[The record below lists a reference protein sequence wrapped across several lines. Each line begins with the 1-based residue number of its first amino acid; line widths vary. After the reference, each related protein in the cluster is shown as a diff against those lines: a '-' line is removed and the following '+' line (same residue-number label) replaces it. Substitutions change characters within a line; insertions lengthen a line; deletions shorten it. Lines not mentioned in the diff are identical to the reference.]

1 MLESNTLLKNLF
13 AIATNNTQPLMQ
25 SIAMDIL
32 IWILSIRLARY
43 RCPRNYA
50 STDVNA
56 QQSYCVNIVE
66 QHLNELINKCILL
79 NNRSTAHKCVKLV
92 IATMH
97 GAQNIV
103 DQKQCFSFE
112 VALKNSIL
120 ASIPDIIQTTHAG
133 AIRWFTM
140 LISATSN
147 VESQG
152 AISTALMKLLI
163 DVLNEISERPSAMNS
178 ILQSRFGLY
187 GMPFESELFDAELPS
202 IGRNSN
208 TPYCNVFMTKS
219 GATTT
224 NGQTQQQQNQ
234 FSDLKN
240 FCSSGASIFPMFYL
254 NNLITILHLLDG
266 SELRIPTQLRRKS
279 ISNHIKGLLEVEPL
293 HYSCCSTSEA
303 TRIENMDSLSLQT
316 TNIIDDIVI
325 DTPPQI
331 GTSKLATNSNFIK
344 LPNDKIVMNNETEME
359 KMESGLQN
367 SAKNLVDKIFYSQI
381 KKHKYKDPSD
391 PKTLK
396 AGDTIVLSNM
406 SIFTGDEELM
416 MMQQS
421 EEKDSA
427 MDVESG
433 RNQAGSA
440 LYNNKVKEFIEETN
454 KEDSSSPI
462 LPWHKLLSTPAKQ
475 MIVVDRMHSGARR
488 QVTLDFGYPIL
499 LTDVVI
505 PACSDLAS
513 LTLDVWC
520 FDEDGDSV
528 RLAVSQDIGIKA
540 LILSDLQ
547 PPPVCRFLKI
557 TFMGR
562 YGMSATRCKLPMG
575 SFYGHVVILD
585 KDSYADPVMKFVK
598 NKKNYIK
605 TQLKVLNA
613 LYEDTHCRYCL
624 SSSKLSELLQPLL
637 KSDNSN
643 MSHMQSYLN
652 RIKETEEQSQEFNK
666 ISGVYEECIAF
677 QNQLNIVKNVIKR
690 LETAL
695 AGDQQQVVPES
706 TMKVLCTDKLRVLS
720 ECLVESLLHFIITYG
735 SKNVSTLHNFFD
747 LKTCNLMFKTL
758 VINGDSHI
766 RLATCSLLV
775 RMCSFTF
782 KPWWGDFFANTFTS
796 LFSSQNVE
804 VFPQDR

>member
-1 MLESNTLLKNLF
+1 MLESNTLLKNLLS
-13 AIATNNTQPLMQ
+13 IATNIDQPLQQ
-25 SIAMDIL
+25 SLAMDIL
-32 IWILSIRLARY
+32 IWVLTIRLARY
-43 RCPRNYA
+43 RCPRNHA
-50 STDVNA
+50 SVDVNV
-56 QQSYCVNIVE
+56 QQSYCVSIVE
-66 QHLNELINKCILL
+66 QHLNELISKCILL
-79 NNRSTAHKCVKLV
+79 NNRSVAHKCVKML
-92 IATMH
+92 IATLH
-97 GAQNIV
+97 GALNIV
-103 DQKQCFSFE
+103 DQIQCFNFE
-112 VALKNSIL
+112 MSLKNSIL
-120 ASIPDIIQTTHAG
+120 AAVPNIVKTSHAG
-133 AIRWFTM
+133 AVRWFAM

-147 VESQG
+147 AESQA

-163 DVLNEISERPSAMNS
+163 EVLEEIANRPSQMNS

-187 GMPFESELFDAELPS
+187 GMPFESELFDSELPS
-202 IGRNSN
+202 VGRNTSAS
-208 TPYCNVFMTKS
+208 YCNVFYTKT

-224 NGQTQQQQNQ
+224 TGQQQQQQQNQ

-240 FCSSGASIFPMFYL
+240 FCSS
-254 NNLITILHLLDG
+254 DG
-266 SELRIPTQLRRKS
+266 SELRIPIQLRRKS

-293 HYSCCSTSEA
+293 HYTCYSTSEA
-303 TRIENMDSLSLQT
+303 TRIENMDSLSIQAT
-316 TNIIDDIVI
+316 SIIDDIVI
-325 DTPPQI
+325 DTPPII
-331 GTSKLATNSNFIK
+331 GSSKLGQTVIHQHNNTNFIK
-344 LPNDKIVMNNETEME
+344 LPNEKFVVHNETELE

-367 SAKNLVDKIFYSQI
+367 SAKVLVDKIFYNQM
-381 KKHKYKDPSD
+381 KKHKYKDTTKSSSKLPEAALGVSGV
-391 PKTLK
+391 T
-396 AGDTIVLSNM
+396 
-406 SIFTGDEELM
+406 IFTGDEELM
-416 MMQQS
+416 LMQQN
-421 EEKDSA
+421 EEKSVAMETEAGRPSGSSA
-427 MDVESG
+427 YS
-433 RNQAGSA
+433 S
-440 LYNNKVKEFIEETN
+440 KVKEFIEEKN
-454 KEDSSSPI
+454 REDVSNPI

-499 LTDVVI
+499 LTDVVV

-513 LTLDVWC
+513 LTIDVWC
-520 FDEDGDSV
+520 FEEDGDSV

-547 PPPVCRFLKI
+547 PPPVCRYLKI

-598 NKKNYIK
+598 NKDTYIK

-637 KSDNSN
+637 KSENSN

-652 RIKETEEQSQEFNK
+652 RIKEAEEQNPEFNK
-666 ISGVYEECIAF
+666 ISSVYEECIAF
-677 QNQLNIVKNVIKR
+677 QNQMNIVKNVIKR
-690 LETAL
+690 LENAL
-695 AGDQQQVVPES
+695 TVEQQHQSPETSLS
-706 TMKVLCTDKLRVLS
+706 TVCTDKLRVLS

-735 SKNVSTLHNFFD
+735 PKTVSALHNFFD
-747 LKTCNLMFKTL
+747 LPTCNLMFKTL

-782 KPWWGDFFANTFTS
+782 KPWWGDFFSNTFTS

>member
-1 MLESNTLLKNLF
+1 
-13 AIATNNTQPLMQ
+13 
-25 SIAMDIL
+25 
-32 IWILSIRLARY
+32 
-43 RCPRNYA
+43 
-50 STDVNA
+50 
-56 QQSYCVNIVE
+56 
-66 QHLNELINKCILL
+66 
-79 NNRSTAHKCVKLV
+79 
-92 IATMH
+92 
-97 GAQNIV
+97 
-103 DQKQCFSFE
+103 
-112 VALKNSIL
+112 
-120 ASIPDIIQTTHAG
+120 
-133 AIRWFTM
+133 
-140 LISATSN
+140 
-147 VESQG
+147 
-152 AISTALMKLLI
+152 
-163 DVLNEISERPSAMNS
+163 
-178 ILQSRFGLY
+178 
-187 GMPFESELFDAELPS
+187 
-202 IGRNSN
+202 
-208 TPYCNVFMTKS
+208 
-219 GATTT
+219 
-224 NGQTQQQQNQ
+224 
-234 FSDLKN
+234 
-240 FCSSGASIFPMFYL
+240 
-254 NNLITILHLLDG
+254 
-266 SELRIPTQLRRKS
+266 
-279 ISNHIKGLLEVEPL
+279 
-293 HYSCCSTSEA
+293 
-303 TRIENMDSLSLQT
+303 MDSLSLQA

-331 GTSKLATNSNFIK
+331 GVGTSKLTALKSHNSNFMIK
-344 LPNDKIVMNNETEME
+344 PGSEKSVMNNETETE
-359 KMESGLQN
+359 KN
-367 SAKNLVDKIFYSQI
+367 SAKHFDKIFYSQM
-381 KKHKYKDPSD
+381 KKHKFKDTVAEAADLKSSD
-391 PKTLK
+391 FNFK
-396 AGDTIVLSNM
+396 
-406 SIFTGDEELM
+406 SIFIGDEELM
-416 MMQQS
+416 MMHQS
-421 EEKDSA
+421 EEKDPL
-427 MDVESG
+427 MDVEVA

-440 LYNNKVKEFIEETN
+440 LYNNKVKEFIEEAN
-454 KEDSSSPI
+454 KDDSPGPI

-520 FDEDGDSV
+520 FEEDGDSV

-575 SFYGHVVILD
+575 TFYGNVVILD

-598 NKKNYIK
+598 NKNNHIK

-624 SSSKLSELLQPLL
+624 ASSKLAELLQPFL

-652 RIKETEEQSQEFNK
+652 RIKETEEQSVEFTK
-666 ISGVYEECIAF
+666 ISTVYEECIAF

-690 LETAL
+690 LEGAL
-695 AGDQQQVVPES
+695 PCDQPQPAAES
-706 TMKVLCTDKLRVLS
+706 SLQILSTDKLRVLS

-735 SKNVSTLHNFFD
+735 PKSVSTLHNFFD

>member
-1 MLESNTLLKNLF
+1 
-13 AIATNNTQPLMQ
+13 
-25 SIAMDIL
+25 
-32 IWILSIRLARY
+32 
-43 RCPRNYA
+43 
-50 STDVNA
+50 
-56 QQSYCVNIVE
+56 
-66 QHLNELINKCILL
+66 
-79 NNRSTAHKCVKLV
+79 
-92 IATMH
+92 
-97 GAQNIV
+97 
-103 DQKQCFSFE
+103 
-112 VALKNSIL
+112 
-120 ASIPDIIQTTHAG
+120 
-133 AIRWFTM
+133 
-140 LISATSN
+140 
-147 VESQG
+147 
-152 AISTALMKLLI
+152 
-163 DVLNEISERPSAMNS
+163 
-178 ILQSRFGLY
+178 
-187 GMPFESELFDAELPS
+187 
-202 IGRNSN
+202 
-208 TPYCNVFMTKS
+208 
-219 GATTT
+219 
-224 NGQTQQQQNQ
+224 
-234 FSDLKN
+234 
-240 FCSSGASIFPMFYL
+240 
-254 NNLITILHLLDG
+254 
-266 SELRIPTQLRRKS
+266 
-279 ISNHIKGLLEVEPL
+279 
-293 HYSCCSTSEA
+293 
-303 TRIENMDSLSLQT
+303 MDSLSLQA

-325 DTPPQI
+325 DTPPQM
-331 GTSKLATNSNFIK
+331 GTSKLPPNSNFIK
-344 LPNDKIVMNNETEME
+344 LPSHKIVLNNETEIE
-359 KMESGLQN
+359 KMESGLEN

-381 KKHKYKDPSD
+381 KKHKYKDPTD
-391 PKTLK
+391 PKVLK
-396 AGDTIVLSNM
+396 AVDSYVSNM
-406 SIFTGDEELM
+406 SIFTGDEEFM
-416 MMQQS
+416 MMQQN
-421 EEKDSA
+421 EEKDA
-427 MDVESG
+427 VMDVEAS
-433 RNQAGSA
+433 RNHAGSA
-440 LYNNKVKEFIEETN
+440 VYNNKVKEFIEETN
-454 KEDSSSPI
+454 KEDSATPI

-505 PACSDLAS
+505 PACNDLAS
-513 LTLDVWC
+513 LTIDVWC
-520 FDEDGDSV
+520 FEEDGDSV

-547 PPPVCRFLKI
+547 PPPVCRYLKI

-605 TQLKVLNA
+605 SQLKVLNA

-652 RIKETEEQSQEFNK
+652 RIKETEEQSQEFNR
-666 ISGVYEECIAF
+666 ISSVYEECIAF

-695 AGDQQQVVPES
+695 VGDQQPQVLDTS
-706 TMKVLCTDKLRVLS
+706 LKALCTDKLRVLS

-747 LKTCNLMFKTL
+747 LKTCNLIFKTL